1 MAAANGMTSLPVYRG
16 ADVSILSTGC
26 EVCKPGQPLSEGK
39 IFDSNTSYLSARL
52 HQMGARVIQKKVVED
67 DRRKICDAIVSC
79 SHVDMLVTTGGISVG
94 EKDLLETSLRD
105 LGAEIIFHGVA
116 IKPGMPTLLAK
127 YGYTMILG
135 LSGNPFAA
143 AVPLELIGRPI
154 LSKMTCDPTLG
165 LSRSTVTMGVS
176 YEKESRVHRFL
187 RGRSDG
193 HTVWIPDQQ
202 SNGQM
207 RSMVGANC
215 LVEIPAGTERI
226 LQGEPVSMIWM

>member
-143 AVPLELIGRPI
+143 AVSLELIGRPI
-154 LSKMTCDPTLG
+154 LSKMTCDPTSG
-165 LSRSTVTMGVS
+165 LSVS
-176 YEKESRVHRFL
+176 
-187 RGRSDG
+187 SDSF
-193 HTVWIPDQQ
+193 I
-202 SNGQM
+202 
-207 RSMVGANC
+207 
-215 LVEIPAGTERI
+215 
-226 LQGEPVSMIWM
+226 